1 MDNDT
6 QRYDKFIEYRESEEA
21 EKEGRK
27 KRKSYS
33 TTKRNEY

>member
-1 MDNDT
+1 MDSDT
-6 QRYDKFIEYRESEEA
+6 QRYDGFIEDREGEEA

-33 TTKRNEY
+33 TRKRNEY

>member
-1 MDNDT
+1 MDSDT
-6 QRYDKFIEYRESEEA
+6 QRYDGFIEDREREEV

-33 TTKRNEY
+33 TVMRNEY